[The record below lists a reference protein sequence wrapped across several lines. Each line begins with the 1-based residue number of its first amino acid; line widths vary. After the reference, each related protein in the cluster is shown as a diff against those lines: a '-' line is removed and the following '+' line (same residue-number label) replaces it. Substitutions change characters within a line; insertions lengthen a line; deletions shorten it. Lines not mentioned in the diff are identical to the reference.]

1 MVAKVYRFTEAQIR
15 TSRVM
20 SHRFHTARYIIMAA
34 LRAMTMFV
42 KASRTLAASNSPLIS
57 IWRREAMGVGF
68 ALRLPSEAGRYYAFP

>member
-1 MVAKVYRFTEAQIR
+1 MAAKVYRFTEAQIR

-42 KASRTLAASNSPLIS
+42 KASRTLAAES
-57 IWRREAMGVGF
+57 IWRSKAMGVGF
-68 ALRLPSEAGRYYAFP
+68 TLRIDPNLGDIQPR